1 MCTVRENVEKKDY
14 RNRDSRPLRG
24 FEASGSNLLLL
35 ATRGGDQAAL
45 LQRSSV
51 KDALLGN
58 RVPRIKRSLQSGPLV
73 LGMREDTGT
82 ATTPIVRN
90 YGYRAATSE

>member
-45 LQRSSV
+45 RQSCKRVLLFPLGLILQ
-51 KDALLGN
+51 L
-58 RVPRIKRSLQSGPLV
+58 RIYHLQEG
-73 LGMREDTGT
+73 
-82 ATTPIVRN
+82 I
-90 YGYRAATSE
+90 